1 MVQYHTGD
9 AAQACKVTLNT
20 IRNWCRDYAGFLS
33 PGAAVTSGSRVFT
46 GRDMEVFKYIALLR
60 AEGMQKG
67 EIAQRLGE
75 TNFPEIDD
83 SIDASTDA
91 VSTAIQ
97 TAPDTPDSTP
107 ASIVLLDAITT
118 LQRDVAALKASS
130 QTQAPKQG
138 EWFSGFGFGFIAALL
153 FVLLLLALFSLRNYL

>member
-20 IRNWCRDYAGFLS
+20 VRNWCRDYAQFLS
-33 PGAAVTSGSRVFT
+33 PGASVTSGARVFS

-67 EIAQRLGE
+67 AIVQRLGE
-75 TNFPEIDD
+75 TTFAEIDD
-83 SIDASTDA
+83 STDTTP
-91 VSTAIQ
+91 TAIQ
-97 TAPDTPDSTP
+97 NAPDASDSTP
-107 ASIVLLDAITT
+107 VSIVALHAITT

-130 QTQAPKQG
+130 QTPVLSQG
-138 EWFSGFGFGFIAALL
+138 EWFSGFGFGFVAALV
-153 FVLLLLALFSLRNYL
+153 FVVLLLLLFMLRHYL